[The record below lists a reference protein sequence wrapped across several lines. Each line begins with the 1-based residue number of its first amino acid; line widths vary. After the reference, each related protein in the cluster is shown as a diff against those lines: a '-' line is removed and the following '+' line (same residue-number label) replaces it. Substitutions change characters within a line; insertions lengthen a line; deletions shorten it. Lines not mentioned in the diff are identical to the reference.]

1 MVLTQRDPLPRLAGS
16 VNKGKLLPT
25 TELQALIVLGGLG
38 SVGDVDPWESA
49 KMQILIGRSGWNTK
63 QGLSSKFPG
72 QPHLVEHSV
81 EHSIRGHKFYVGCAH
96 VCSCPELREDGSQVQ
111 GSPYQRTGS
120 VRHSPQCV
128 LRAQD
133 VTYPLVMGPALFG

>member
-1 MVLTQRDPLPRLAGS
+1 MVLTHRDPLPRLAGG

-49 KMQILIGRSGWNTK
+49 KMQILIGRSGRNTK

-72 QPHLVEHSV
+72 
-81 EHSIRGHKFYVGCAH
+81 
-96 VCSCPELREDGSQVQ
+96 
-111 GSPYQRTGS
+111 
-120 VRHSPQCV
+120 
-128 LRAQD
+128 
-133 VTYPLVMGPALFG
+133 